1 VSSAG
6 GDETGAAEGFP
17 EEELFL
23 KGSAACAGC
32 PGSMALRVAFKALG
46 RNTLLV
52 VIASCTSVLQSPFPY
67 SALGLPTLNM
77 AFATGGATGAGVS
90 GGGRLPGEE
99 GGPCKERPTVL
110 VWAGDGGTYDIGIQA
125 LSGAAERGDDFI
137 YVCYNNEAYSNTG
150 TQRSGATPY
159 AAWTSNT
166 ITGKK
171 EWRKDVAQI
180 MVAHD
185 LPYVATASLAY
196 PTDFFSKMRG
206 PRSIRGTKLHR
217 DAGALSA
224 RLEVPLRF
232 HRQGEHGWRC
242 RPGCGCS
249 MSTRTAGPTTPRGP
263 SASSRGSPKLVPVAE
278 YLRAAGTLPPPLPGT
293 GRRTAGWR
301 KYQQRIDRSPR
312 EPALRLQAS
321 VSASWTWRSA
331 AEPAGL
337 PGGPISSRIL
347 TRPLSRRDR
356 RNYN

>member
-1 VSSAG
+1 MRLK
-6 GDETGAAEGFP
+6 DFP

-67 SALGLPTLNM
+67 SALGVPVLNM
-77 AFATGGATGAGVS
+77 AFATGGATGSGVAAAVEHLLKK
-90 GGGRLPGEE
+90 GILR
-99 GGPCKERPTVL
+99 ERPNVL

-125 LSGAAERGDDFI
+125 LSGAAERGEDFI

-166 ITGKK
+166 ISGKR

-196 PTDFFSKMRG
+196 PTDFFNKMRKAA
-206 PRSIRGTKLHR
+206 SIRGTKYIEMLAPCPPGWKFPSDSTVRVSRLAVQTGVWLLYEHENGRTAYTAGTKRIIEGQSELLPVSEYLKAQGRFRHLFRGGEEDERVR
-217 DAGALSA
+217 DYQK
-224 RLEVPLRF
+224 RIDEVFDNLRF
-232 HRQGEHGWRC
+232 ASRLRERL
-242 RPGCGCS
+242 
-249 MSTRTAGPTTPRGP
+249 MDLEIRG
-263 SASSRGSPKLVPVAE
+263 
-278 YLRAAGTLPPPLPGT
+278 
-293 GRRTAGWR
+293 
-301 KYQQRIDRSPR
+301 
-312 EPALRLQAS
+312 
-321 VSASWTWRSA
+321 
-331 AEPAGL
+331 
-337 PGGPISSRIL
+337 
-347 TRPLSRRDR
+347 
-356 RNYN
+356 